1 MGSLKDTLPFQSG
14 DVVKKIVHVITDL
27 DVGGAEMM
35 LYRLLSSSVGST
47 DYQHIVISLTS
58 QGPIA
63 AQLKARGF
71 VVFDCGLVS
80 LKKMPAAIMRLRR
93 LLQQLQPDIVQ
104 TWMYHADF
112 IGGLVARWCG
122 YRNIIWGIRSTQVP
136 INSRLTGLLVKINA
150 RLSYLLPKKIV
161 CVAQAAL
168 ESHRQFGF
176 DDKRM
181 LVIGNG
187 IDLDE
192 FFKGMD
198 SSLAVEKTMSLPRII
213 GCVGRYHADKGQ
225 DLLVQSF
232 AQLLPQQ
239 PDLRLMLIGRGCD
252 SANQQLVA
260 LLKQLNLE
268 HAVDLLGERQDIA
281 ALLHTMDIYCMP
293 SRSEGFPNGLV
304 EAMACG
310 LPCVATD
317 VGDARLLGD
326 GVVQFVAPAS
336 VSELTRGL
344 QQMLEIS
351 PAARLSLGQ
360 QAAQRIKQ
368 QYSIDVV
375 RSQFEALYSLILR

>member
-1 MGSLKDTLPFQSG
+1 M
-14 DVVKKIVHVITDL
+14 KKIVHVITDL

-63 AQLKARGF
+63 AQLIARGF

-192 FFKGMD
+192 FFKGID
-198 SSLAVEKTMSLPRII
+198 SNLSVEKTPSLPRII

-252 SANQQLVA
+252 SANQQLVT

>member
-252 SANQQLVA
+252 SANQQLVT

>member
-192 FFKGMD
+192 FFKGID
-198 SSLAVEKTMSLPRII
+198 SNLSVEKTPSLPRII

-252 SANQQLVA
+252 SANQQLVT

>member
-192 FFKGMD
+192 FFKGID
-198 SSLAVEKTMSLPRII
+198 SNLSVEKTPSLPRII